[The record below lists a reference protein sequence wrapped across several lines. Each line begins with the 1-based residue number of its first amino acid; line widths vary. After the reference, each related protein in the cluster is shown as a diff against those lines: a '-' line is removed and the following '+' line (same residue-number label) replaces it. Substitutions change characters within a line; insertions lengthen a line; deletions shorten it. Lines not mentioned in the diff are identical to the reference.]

1 MATPSEEMKQL
12 NFRRFE
18 DGNNE
23 WDAWDEKIFNEDTSH
38 KCPTYVHKTPPCQGS
53 CPSGHDIRGWL
64 AIVRGQEKPVEG
76 MDWKEYA
83 FRRATDSNPFPS
95 MMGRVCP
102 APCQGGC
109 NRNDVEDFVGI
120 NSVEQF
126 IGDTALVEGYKFSAG
141 TDTGKKVAIIGGG
154 PAGMAAA
161 FQLRKLGHG
170 ATVFEKDSELG
181 GMMRYG
187 IPNYRISHEK
197 LAAEMQRI
205 VDMGVEVRTG
215 VRVGTDVAVADLEKE
230 YDAVLWALGCQSGRG
245 LPVDGWDGTP
255 NCVSGVAYLK
265 AFNSGR
271 MKATGNKVVCI
282 GGGDTSIDVI
292 SVARRIGHNA
302 AIGNPEDIVNDESIV
317 HDQAIA
323 DGAGQAEATLT
334 SLFTK
339 DKMFAAEHE
348 INDALQEGCTIL
360 DGVMP
365 LEVIVGADGRAT
377 GLKVCDCTMD
387 GMTPVPVEGTERVLE
402 ADLIVSA
409 IGQGGDMVGIEEM
422 ANDRSLI
429 DSDKNYQ
436 VPGKPGHFVAGDIIR
451 PHLLTTAIGQAAVA
465 VQSID
470 SYMKNKELGKRP
482 KIDVHH
488 FSLLGKLH
496 EAGLD
501 PEAYDPGAG
510 DLRGTS
516 AAKFAVH
523 NYEDRSFAEVIP
535 SSALFLGHF
544 KLVPRHIRTEDVPSG
559 DEVLHHFKE
568 RMNGLSEEGTVAEAK
583 RCMSCGMCF
592 ECDNCVIFCPQ
603 DAVFRVRK
611 NESTTGRYVDTDY
624 TKCVG
629 CHVCTDVCPTGYI
642 QMGLGE

>member
-409 IGQGGDMVGIEEM
+409 IGQGGD
-422 ANDRSLI
+422 
-429 DSDKNYQ
+429 
-436 VPGKPGHFVAGDIIR
+436 
-451 PHLLTTAIGQAAVA
+451 
-465 VQSID
+465 
-470 SYMKNKELGKRP
+470 
-482 KIDVHH
+482 
-488 FSLLGKLH
+488 
-496 EAGLD
+496 
-501 PEAYDPGAG
+501 
-510 DLRGTS
+510 
-516 AAKFAVH
+516 
-523 NYEDRSFAEVIP
+523 
-535 SSALFLGHF
+535 
-544 KLVPRHIRTEDVPSG
+544 
-559 DEVLHHFKE
+559 
-568 RMNGLSEEGTVAEAK
+568 
-583 RCMSCGMCF
+583 
-592 ECDNCVIFCPQ
+592 
-603 DAVFRVRK
+603 
-611 NESTTGRYVDTDY
+611 
-624 TKCVG
+624 
-629 CHVCTDVCPTGYI
+629 
-642 QMGLGE
+642 